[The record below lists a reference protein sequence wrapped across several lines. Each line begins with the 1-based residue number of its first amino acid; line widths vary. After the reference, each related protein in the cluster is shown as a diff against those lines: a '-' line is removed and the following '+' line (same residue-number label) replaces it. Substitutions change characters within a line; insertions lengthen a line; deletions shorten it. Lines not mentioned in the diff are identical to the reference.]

1 MAKIL
6 IVDDTDE
13 IRDLLADLL
22 SSNKHI
28 VLTAKNGAEV
38 EEKFAKIPFD
48 LMICDNMMPIK
59 GGMETIKDMR
69 EANPLLKIIAIS
81 GTFDVTTQSRAGVC
95 REWATKMGADYTMS
109 KPFDC
114 DEIEEAVDRLLG

>member
-6 IVDDTDE
+6 IVDDMDDICT
-13 IRDLLADLL
+13 LLADLL
-22 SSNKHI
+22 SAHKHI

-38 EEKFAKIPFD
+38 EEKYSKIPFD
-48 LMICDNMMPIK
+48 LMICDIMMPIK
-59 GGMETIKDMR
+59 GGLETIKDMR

-81 GTFDVTTQSRAGVC
+81 GTFDVTTQSKAGIC
-95 REWATKMGADYTMS
+95 RDWATKMGADYTMS

-114 DEIEEAVDRLLG
+114 DEVENAVARLLG